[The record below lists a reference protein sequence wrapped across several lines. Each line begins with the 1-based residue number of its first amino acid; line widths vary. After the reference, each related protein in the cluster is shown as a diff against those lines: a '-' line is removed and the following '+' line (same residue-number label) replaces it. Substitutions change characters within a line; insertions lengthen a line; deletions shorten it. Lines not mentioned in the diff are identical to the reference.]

1 RIKMKNISGTLIVL
15 GDNITTDKIIPEYN
29 YTSDEKKLSG
39 IILQGLDEKFPQ
51 MLNGAGIIVAGENFG
66 SGNHIEPAIEGLK
79 LVGIKCIIALS
90 FGRDFYRK
98 AINSGLVL
106 INLNLTGD
114 VSTGD
119 DIEISITRGKVIH
132 KDQEYKFFA
141 FPDYVC
147 TIIEMGGIINAVKK
161 KLGKHA

>member
-1 RIKMKNISGTLIVL
+1 MNSISGTLIVL
-15 GDNITTDKIIPEYN
+15 GDNITTDKIVPDYN
-29 YTSDEKKLSG
+29 NNSDEKKLSG
-39 IILQGLDEKFPQ
+39 IVLQGVDEKFPQ
-51 MLNGAGIIVAGENFG
+51 MLNGAGIIIAGENFG
-66 SGNHIEPAIEGLK
+66 IGNHLEPAIKGLK
-79 LVGIKCIIALS
+79 MVGIKCIIATS

-98 AINSGLVL
+98 AMNYGLAL
-106 INLNLTGD
+106 INLNLTND

-119 DIEISITRGKVIH
+119 DIEVSVTKGRVIH
-132 KDQEYKFFA
+132 KDQEYKFYS

>member
-1 RIKMKNISGTLIVL
+1 MRNISGTLIVL
-15 GDNITTDKIIPEYN
+15 GDNITTDKIIPDYD

-39 IILQGLDEKFPQ
+39 IILQGVDEKFPQ

-66 SGNHIEPAIEGLK
+66 SGDHIEPAIKGLK
-79 LVGIKCIIALS
+79 MVGIKGIIAPS

-98 AINSGLVL
+98 GMNSGLAL
-106 INLNLTGD
+106 INMNLAKD

-147 TIIEMGGIINAVKK
+147 TIIELGGIINAVKK
-161 KLGKHA
+161 KLGKHS